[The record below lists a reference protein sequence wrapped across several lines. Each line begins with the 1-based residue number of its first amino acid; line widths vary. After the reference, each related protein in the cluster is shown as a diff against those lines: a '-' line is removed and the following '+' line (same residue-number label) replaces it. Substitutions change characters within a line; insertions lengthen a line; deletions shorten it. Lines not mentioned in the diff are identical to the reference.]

1 MAELSPGAALRQIQ
15 NAQAGMKKA
24 RNALRFARGGSH
36 DAQQNALKVGWDS
49 LNNAFRQL
57 ASIPVTAATEEV
69 MTKQLAA
76 QRYATSLLVRLRR
89 LVRNEPGALDG
100 LDSDDETEDE
110 G

>member
-24 RNALRFARGGSH
+24 RNALRYARGGSP
-36 DAQQNALKVGWDS
+36 DAQQTALKVGWDS
-49 LNNAFRQL
+49 LLNAHRQL
-57 ASIPVTAATEEV
+57 ASIPVAAATEEV

-100 LDSDDETEDE
+100 LDAEDETEDE